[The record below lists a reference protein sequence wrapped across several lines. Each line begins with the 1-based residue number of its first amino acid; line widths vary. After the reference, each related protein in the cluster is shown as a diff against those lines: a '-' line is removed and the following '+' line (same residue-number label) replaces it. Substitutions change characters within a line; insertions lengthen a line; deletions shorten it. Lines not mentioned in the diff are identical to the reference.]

1 MAKSTALQT
10 FYASDA
16 WRNFRMRL
24 IAERGLLCEHCKEK
38 VVVARDL
45 TLHHIVPLSTE
56 NVRDTSVSLNPA
68 NVVVVHHACHNQI
81 HKRNVTKEERKVVIV
96 YGPPLSGKSS
106 YVRARMETGDM
117 VIDYDQLFLAVSG
130 KALYEKPNELLPMCK
145 QCTACSLITVRRG
158 MGSGRLPG
166 SSVGMRTG
174 TSREKLSE
182 ELGAQ
187 LIKIEATKEEC
198 MKRLKEDTHR
208 SKQIALWTGYID
220 KWFSEYTA

>member
-1 MAKSTALQT
+1 MAKSTTLQT

-24 IAERGLLCEHCKEK
+24 IAERGLLCQHCRER
-38 VVVARDL
+38 VVVARDI
-45 TLHHIVPLSTE
+45 TLHHVVSLTSE

-81 HKRNVTKEERKVVIV
+81 HKRNVTKEDRKVVMV

-106 YVRARMETGDM
+106 YVRARIKTGDM

-130 KALYEKPNELLPMCK
+130 KALYEKPNELLPNVQAMHRLLLDHCK
-145 QCTACSLITVRRG
+145 TRYGKWTTAWVIGGYADRYK
-158 MGSGRLPG
+158 
-166 SSVGMRTG
+166 
-174 TSREKLSE
+174 REKLSE

-198 MKRLKEDTHR
+198 MKRLKEDRDR